1 MSLGIYIKFSSEK
14 KKRQVVGILK
24 KQGIVVSFLQIS
36 SRLRYMK
43 RIARKVKVGH
53 TDLLFFNLESCAK
66 LCIHGFSFIYIYIY
80 IYIYIWVCKYIY
92 IYIFTN
98 PSKKITRKKKILAT
112 GLPKLGKI

>member
-1 MSLGIYIKFSSEK
+1 MSLGIYNKFSSEQK
-14 KKRQVVGILK
+14 KLQVVGILK

-66 LCIHGFSFIYIYIY
+66 LCIHGFAFIYIYIY
-80 IYIYIWVCKYIY
+80 IYKPKQK
-92 IYIFTN
+92 N
-98 PSKKITRKKKILAT
+98 NEKEENSSDGLAEA
-112 GLPKLGKI
+112 G

>member
-1 MSLGIYIKFSSEK
+1 MSLGIYIKFSSEQK
-14 KKRQVVGILK
+14 KLQVVGILK

-66 LCIHGFSFIYIYIY
+66 LCIHGFAFIYIYIY
-80 IYIYIWVCKYIY
+80 IYLYIY
-92 IYIFTN
+92 KPKQKN
-98 PSKKITRKKKILAT
+98 NEKEENSSDGLAEA
-112 GLPKLGKI
+112 G

>member
-1 MSLGIYIKFSSEK
+1 MILGIYIKFSSEQK
-14 KKRQVVGILK
+14 KLQVVGILK

-66 LCIHGFSFIYIYIY
+66 LCIHGFAFIYIYIY
-80 IYIYIWVCKYIY
+80 IYIYKPKQKNYEKEE
-92 IYIFTN
+92 N
-98 PSKKITRKKKILAT
+98 SSDGLAEA
-112 GLPKLGKI
+112 G

>member
-1 MSLGIYIKFSSEK
+1 MNLGIYIKFSSK
-14 KKRQVVGILK
+14 QKKRQVVGILK
-24 KQGIVVSFLQIS
+24 KEGIIVSFLQIS

-66 LCIHGFSFIYIYIY
+66 LCIHGFAFIYI
-80 IYIYIWVCKYIY
+80 YIY

>member
-1 MSLGIYIKFSSEK
+1 MSLGTYIKFSSEQK
-14 KKRQVVGILK
+14 KLQVVGILK

-66 LCIHGFSFIYIYIY
+66 LCIHGFAFIYIYIY
-80 IYIYIWVCKYIY
+80 IYIYKPKQK
-92 IYIFTN
+92 N
-98 PSKKITRKKKILAT
+98 NEKEENSSDGLAEA
-112 GLPKLGKI
+112 G

>member
-1 MSLGIYIKFSSEK
+1 MNLGIYIKFSSK
-14 KKRQVVGILK
+14 QKKRQVVGILK
-24 KQGIVVSFLQIS
+24 KEGIIVGFLQLS

-43 RIARKVKVGH
+43 QIARKVKVGH

-66 LCIHGFSFIYIYIY
+66 LCIHGFAFIF
-80 IYIYIWVCKYIY
+80 IY

-98 PSKKITRKKKILAT
+98 PSKKITTKKKILAT

>member
-1 MSLGIYIKFSSEK
+1 MSLGTYIKFSSEQK
-14 KKRQVVGILK
+14 KLQVVGILK

-66 LCIHGFSFIYIYIY
+66 LCIHGFAFI
-80 IYIYIWVCKYIY
+80 YIY

>member
-1 MSLGIYIKFSSEK
+1 MSLRIYIKFSSEQ

-53 TDLLFFNLESCAK
+53 TDLLFFNLESCTK
-66 LCIHGFSFIYIYIY
+66 LCIHGFAFIYI
-80 IYIYIWVCKYIY
+80 YIY

-112 GLPKLGKI
+112 GLPKLDKI

>member
-1 MSLGIYIKFSSEK
+1 MSLGIYIKFSSEQ

-43 RIARKVKVGH
+43 RIARKIKVGH

-66 LCIHGFSFIYIYIY
+66 LCIHGFAFIYIYIY
-80 IYIYIWVCKYIY
+80 IYIYKPKQK
-92 IYIFTN
+92 N
-98 PSKKITRKKKILAT
+98 NEKEENSSDGLAEA
-112 GLPKLGKI
+112 G

>member
-1 MSLGIYIKFSSEK
+1 MSLGIYIKFSSEQ

-43 RIARKVKVGH
+43 RIARKIKVGH

-66 LCIHGFSFIYIYIY
+66 LCIHGFAFIYI
-80 IYIYIWVCKYIY
+80 YIY

>member
-1 MSLGIYIKFSSEK
+1 MSLRIYIKFSSEQ

-66 LCIHGFSFIYIYIY
+66 LCIHGFAFI
-80 IYIYIWVCKYIY
+80 YIY

>member
-1 MSLGIYIKFSSEK
+1 MSLRIYIKFSSEQ

-53 TDLLFFNLESCAK
+53 TDLLFFNLESCTK
-66 LCIHGFSFIYIYIY
+66 LCIHGFAFIYIYIY
-80 IYIYIWVCKYIY
+80 IYKPKQK
-92 IYIFTN
+92 N
-98 PSKKITRKKKILAT
+98 NEKEENSSDGLAEA
-112 GLPKLGKI
+112 G

>member
-1 MSLGIYIKFSSEK
+1 MSLGIYIKFSSEQK
-14 KKRQVVGILK
+14 KLQVVGILK

-66 LCIHGFSFIYIYIY
+66 LCIHGFAFIYIYI
-80 IYIYIWVCKYIY
+80 YIY

>member
-1 MSLGIYIKFSSEK
+1 MSLGIYIKFSSEQK
-14 KKRQVVGILK
+14 KLQVVGILK

-66 LCIHGFSFIYIYIY
+66 LCIHGFAFIYIYIY
-80 IYIYIWVCKYIY
+80 IYKPKQK
-92 IYIFTN
+92 N
-98 PSKKITRKKKILAT
+98 NEKEENSSDGLAEA
-112 GLPKLGKI
+112 G

>member
-1 MSLGIYIKFSSEK
+1 MSLGIYIKFSSK
-14 KKRQVVGILK
+14 QKKRQVVGILK
-24 KQGIVVSFLQIS
+24 KEGIIVSFLQLS

-43 RIARKVKVGH
+43 QIARKVKVGH

-66 LCIHGFSFIYIYIY
+66 LCIHGFAFIYI
-80 IYIYIWVCKYIY
+80 YIY

-98 PSKKITRKKKILAT
+98 PSKKITTKKKILAT

>member
-1 MSLGIYIKFSSEK
+1 MNLGIYIKFSSK
-14 KKRQVVGILK
+14 QKKRQVVGILK
-24 KQGIVVSFLQIS
+24 KEGIIVSFLQLS

-43 RIARKVKVGH
+43 QIARKVKVGH

-66 LCIHGFSFIYIYIY
+66 LCIHGFAFIFI
-80 IYIYIWVCKYIY
+80 YIY

-98 PSKKITRKKKILAT
+98 PSKKITTKKKILAT

>member
-1 MSLGIYIKFSSEK
+1 MSLGIYIKFSSEQK
-14 KKRQVVGILK
+14 KLQVVGILK

-66 LCIHGFSFIYIYIY
+66 LCIHGFAFI
-80 IYIYIWVCKYIY
+80 YIY

>member
-1 MSLGIYIKFSSEK
+1 MSLRIYIKFSSEQ

-53 TDLLFFNLESCAK
+53 TDLLFFNLESCTK
-66 LCIHGFSFIYIYIY
+66 LCIHGFAFIYI
-80 IYIYIWVCKYIY
+80 YIY

>member
-1 MSLGIYIKFSSEK
+1 MSLGIYIKFSSEQK
-14 KKRQVVGILK
+14 KLQVVGILK

-66 LCIHGFSFIYIYIY
+66 LCIHGFAFIYIYIY
-80 IYIYIWVCKYIY
+80 IYIYKPKQK
-92 IYIFTN
+92 N
-98 PSKKITRKKKILAT
+98 NEKEENSSDGLAEA
-112 GLPKLGKI
+112 G

>member
-1 MSLGIYIKFSSEK
+1 MSLGTYIKFSSEQK
-14 KKRQVVGILK
+14 KLQVVGILK

-66 LCIHGFSFIYIYIY
+66 LCIHGFAFIYIYIY
-80 IYIYIWVCKYIY
+80 IYIYKPKQK
-92 IYIFTN
+92 N
-98 PSKKITRKKKILAT
+98 NDKEENSSD
-112 GLPKLGKI
+112 GLTEAG